1 MNFHLNFEIYSKGL
15 DGLPLMDPFF
25 YFISEV
31 FFEIFQFIIEQEELF
46 LVYENPQETF
56 WTRSH

>member
-31 FFEIFQFIIEQEELF
+31 FFEIFQFVIEQEELF

-56 WTRSH
+56 